1 MRHPA
6 VIGVAAAVAF
16 FTLQAAYWPLNVHA
30 ATPLQFWQMQWAA
43 EIGYR
48 IGAPVVGAVL
58 FSTLTGIAHE
68 FLAVGLA
75 VLWSAA
81 LAWVAKIGIDNFNQQ
96 PPKKPARTTGA
107 PVTPVVSTPTAPDSA
122 VQTPAQLARS
132 AARPSAPSD

>member
-6 VIGVAAAVAF
+6 VIAVALMVAF
-16 FTLQAAYWPLNVHA
+16 FTLQAAYWPITVHA
-30 ATPLQFWQMQWAA
+30 GTTLHFWQLHWAA

-48 IGAPVVGAVL
+48 VGAPVVGAIL
-58 FSTLTGIAHE
+58 FSTVTGMAHE

-75 VLWSAA
+75 VIWSIAV
-81 LAWVAKIGIDNFNQQ
+81 AWVAKVGIDNFDHQ
-96 PPKKPARTTGA
+96 PPKKTARAAETA
-107 PVTPVVSTPTAPDSA
+107 VTPQVSTPTAPDSA